1 MVTLANE
8 FDVRIGDLL
17 KLLADPTRRKIIS
30 LITQEPTNP
39 QIIADKLNISR
50 PAVEKHLKLLS
61 SQYICERSVEPFPT
75 PHYVYYM
82 SGPSLEMHEA
92 ITSAMIVYF
101 QSMDGIV
108 NAEIEELER
117 KFILKRISRK
127 EYELRINLLKQKQ
140 KDLADLQLTRIWVEE
155 AKRMIAEHDDSGNSS
170 DVKNL
175 N

>member
-1 MVTLANE
+1 M
-8 FDVRIGDLL
+8 D
-17 KLLADPTRRKIIS
+17 

-39 QIIADKLNISR
+39 QEIADELKISR

-61 SQYICERSVEPFPT
+61 TQYICERSVEPFPT

-82 SGPSLEMHEA
+82 SGPSLELHEA
-92 ITSAMIVYF
+92 ITTAMIVYF

-127 EYELRINLLKQKQ
+127 EYESRIKSLKQKQ
-140 KDLADLQLTRIWVEE
+140 KDLADLQLTRIWIEE
-155 AKRMIAEHDDSGNSS
+155 AKRMIAEHDNDENSS
-170 DVKNL
+170 NMQNFD
-175 N
+175 

>member
-1 MVTLANE
+1 MVYLADK
-8 FDVRIGDLL
+8 FDVRIGELL
-17 KLLADPTRRKIIS
+17 KLLADPTRRKIID

-39 QIIADKLNISR
+39 QEIADELKISR

-61 SQYICERSVEPFPT
+61 TQYLCERSVEPFPS

-82 SGPSLEMHEA
+82 SGPSLELYEA
-92 ITSAMIVYF
+92 ITTAMILYF

-127 EYELRINLLKQKQ
+127 EYESRINSLKLKQ

-155 AKRMIAEHDDSGNSS
+155 AKRMIAEHDDSGNSPY
-170 DVKNL
+170 VKNL
-175 N
+175 D

>member
-1 MVTLANE
+1 MVYLADK
-8 FDVRIGDLL
+8 FDVRIGELL
-17 KLLADPTRRKIIS
+17 KLLADPTRRKIID

-39 QIIADKLNISR
+39 QEIADELKISR
-50 PAVEKHLKLLS
+50 PAVEKHLKLLGT
-61 SQYICERSVEPFPT
+61 QYLCERSVEPFPS

-82 SGPSLEMHEA
+82 PGPSLELHEA
-92 ITSAMIVYF
+92 ITTAMILYF

-127 EYELRINLLKQKQ
+127 EYESRINSLKHKQ

-155 AKRMIAEHDDSGNSS
+155 AKRMIAEHDDSGNSPNM
-170 DVKNL
+170 KNL
-175 N
+175 D